1 MWVFVRTCACVHSC
15 ERTALLIAVTNCLS
29 CRIQFWIWEGN
40 EQLYKLDIENFRVC
54 WCLGSK
60 LMNGNMLA
68 FCAPHCHQQSRLVS
82 LPFISVS
89 ASSDTALCWTF
100 CHNWKDFVLP
110 SRLGF
115 SNSKLISSLPL
126 FSHPT
131 LVPLLSH
138 IAGMMVVGM
147 WVLSSAA
154 LGFFFFP
161 FLSFPWFSWLQKW
174 MAQEKAGRAG
184 GQMRGKRGFLA
195 KAGRATRGR
204 ALPHLAP
211 GRSCTFPEHTGLS
224 LLPLNLR
231 KWHLH
236 PASQQSAQS
245 SLYKR
250 HWKIIFKRYTVPF
263 ARVRSVRGH
272 WRLLSFPF
280 IYFCSVCG
288 FTVIFYFM
296 ATF

>member
-15 ERTALLIAVTNCLS
+15 ERTALLIAVTNCPS
-29 CRIQFWIWEGN
+29 CRIQIWIWEGN
-40 EQLYKLDIENFRVC
+40 EWLYKLDIENFRVC

-89 ASSDTALCWTF
+89 ASSDAALCWTF

-115 SNSKLISSLPL
+115 SNSELISSLPL

-154 LGFFFFP
+154 LGWVFFP
-161 FLSFPWFSWLQKW
+161 
-174 MAQEKAGRAG
+174 
-184 GQMRGKRGFLA
+184 
-195 KAGRATRGR
+195 
-204 ALPHLAP
+204 
-211 GRSCTFPEHTGLS
+211 
-224 LLPLNLR
+224 
-231 KWHLH
+231 
-236 PASQQSAQS
+236 
-245 SLYKR
+245 
-250 HWKIIFKRYTVPF
+250 
-263 ARVRSVRGH
+263 
-272 WRLLSFPF
+272 SFPF
-280 IYFCSVCG
+280 PDFPG
-288 FTVIFYFM
+288 FRNGWLRKRQGVLGDRC
-296 ATF
+296 AGREVS